1 MYVVINQ
8 IMRTFISLD
17 VNDSNIIDNVLN
29 FYDILSDF
37 HSSIRL
43 VNPNQLHFTLKFL
56 GDVSSDGVKKISN
69 LLSEINTK
77 KFSVTFNSIGVFP
90 NYNTLSIIWMGVD
103 NNSVKFIDSLS
114 NNVNTALCAL
124 YKFDDIKFIPHV
136 TLCRLKN
143 LKNKSKLVSLLKN
156 NSDLIFGTQEFHN
169 FSLKSS
175 KLTDKGPLYTTLSNF
190 KFHDV

>member
-56 GDVSSDGVKKISN
+56 GDVSSDRIQKISN
-69 LLSEINTK
+69 S
-77 KFSVTFNSIGVFP
+77 FNKICYIFFGKSI
-90 NYNTLSIIWMGVD
+90 
-103 NNSVKFIDSLS
+103 
-114 NNVNTALCAL
+114 
-124 YKFDDIKFIPHV
+124 
-136 TLCRLKN
+136 R
-143 LKNKSKLVSLLKN
+143 
-156 NSDLIFGTQEFHN
+156 
-169 FSLKSS
+169 
-175 KLTDKGPLYTTLSNF
+175 
-190 KFHDV
+190 

>member
-90 NYNTLSIIWMGVD
+90 NYNKLSIIWMGID

-114 NNVNTALCAL
+114 NNVNTTLCAL
-124 YKFDDIKFIPHV
+124 YKFDDVKFIPHV
-136 TLCRLKN
+136 TLGRLKN
-143 LKNKSKLVSLLKN
+143 LKDKSKLVSLLKN
-156 NSDLIFGTQEFHN
+156 NSDLIFGTQEFQN
-169 FSLKSS
+169 FSLTSS
-175 KLTDKGPLYTTLSNF
+175 KLTDKGPMYTTLSNF